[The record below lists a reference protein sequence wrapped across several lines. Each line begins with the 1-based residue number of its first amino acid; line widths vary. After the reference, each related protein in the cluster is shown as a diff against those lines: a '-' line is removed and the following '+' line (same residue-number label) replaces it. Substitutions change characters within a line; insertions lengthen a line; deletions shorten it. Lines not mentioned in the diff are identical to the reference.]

1 VKNPQKI
8 IIVTMK
14 TISLS
19 FDFQGAPYEALAR
32 VKETTATTEYHITVM
47 NGELEKRLFGNH
59 IIIEEEKGNL
69 RIGPVS
75 DDSIASLKCCIGEAL
90 KKELQAPIATE

>member
-1 VKNPQKI
+1 
-8 IIVTMK
+8 MK
-14 TISLS
+14 TISFS
-19 FDFQGAPYEALAR
+19 FSFEGFPYDALAR
-32 VKETTATTEYHITVM
+32 VKETTANTEYHITVM

-75 DDSIASLKCCIGEAL
+75 DESIAALKCNIGDAL
-90 KKELQAPIATE
+90 KKQLQNEMIVII